1 MIRKYAILALLMI
14 FSSCQKSIDPNDVVL
29 KFYGDVYEDI
39 GYSVAKTGN
48 GYVIAGQLTVVTR
61 PKPNYIDDASVNNK
75 KMGVIKTGT
84 DGNVIWKKSFG
95 DSTAVGSKVLVLDD
109 GSIVCTGYVTNT
121 GTQNDIFVV
130 KLDANGTSLI
140 QKTYASAGNQYGT
153 DIIKTS
159 EGFMILG
166 STDVARVPVTDSIGN
181 AAGKKDILILRVDNN
196 LEQLGSTV
204 AGYPGNDIGVAIKPD
219 INNIEGGYIVIG
231 TTDRSEP
238 NTGQAGNNIFISK
251 VTLLG
256 DFVKPRIIGK
266 ADDEYAAGLEV
277 TDDGYIVPVTKGA
290 EGTTQTGFILKIPYN
305 IFSTPVFGP
314 DIVLATASA
323 GTSYS
328 INAISKYKTN
338 SFVLAGQ
345 TGTGTLAKMLILVVN
360 ADGSQ
365 VEGKEKITGGT
376 GSQIA
381 YDVISDTDD
390 YIIAVGANSY
400 ENNSMISLLK
410 FRF

>member
-1 MIRKYAILALLMI
+1 MIRKYLILALLII

-39 GYSVAKTGN
+39 GYSVAQTDN
-48 GYVIAGQLTVVTR
+48 GYVIAGQLTIVNRNGKV
-61 PKPNYIDDASVNNK
+61 IDDNSVDST
-75 KMGVIKTGT
+75 KMGIIKTGK

-95 DSTAVGSKVLVLDD
+95 VRTAVGSKVLVLDD
-109 GSIVCTGYVTNT
+109 GSILCTGYVT
-121 GTQNDIFVV
+121 GADLQKDIFVV
-130 KLDANGTSLI
+130 KLDANGTSQI
-140 QKTYASAGNQYGT
+140 QKTYSGDGNQYGI
-153 DIIKTS
+153 DLVKTS

-166 STDVARVPVTDSIGN
+166 STDAERLPVTDSTGN
-181 AAGKKDILILRVDNN
+181 NKGKKDILLLRVDEN
-196 LEQLGSTV
+196 LEQIKTNISGF
-204 AGYPGNDIGVAIKPD
+204 PNNDVGIAIKPD
-219 INNIEGGYIVIG
+219 INGGYIIAG
-231 TTDRSEP
+231 TTDRSEHK
-238 NTGQAGNNIFISK
+238 TEQAGNNIIILK
-251 VTLLG
+251 VNSSG
-256 DFVKPRIIGK
+256 EFVQTRIIGK

-277 TDDGYIVPVTKGA
+277 TDDGYVVPVTIGA
-290 EGTTQTGFILKIPYN
+290 DGTNQSGFILKIPYN

-314 DIVLATASA
+314 VIVPATASA
-323 GTSYS
+323 GTSYT

-360 ADGSQ
+360 ADGTQ

-390 YIIAVGANSY
+390 YIIAVGTNSY